1 MLNIYNL
8 QTYDMLGVATPFS
21 EEWSSIS
28 IMLSGG
34 ADSALLAYLLCNHI
48 EKYKINC
55 SIEIISA
62 IRCWKTRPWQRY
74 NSIEVYEYLEN
85 SFPNIDITRNE
96 TYIAPAFEHGSEGKL
111 FQDEWGNLASGDS
124 VHLTSYAEYLCKEK
138 KIQAVYNAVTK
149 NPPQD
154 VVQGGLDKRYDPVE
168 SIQTQRDN
176 ITVLQPFKHFDK
188 KQIVNIYKT
197 NNIMDLFNI
206 TRSCEGEFD
215 DIDFNNYKPYQKV
228 PTCGKCF
235 WCKERA
241 WGLDEK

>member
-8 QTYDMLGVATPFS
+8 KTYDMLGVATPFS

-154 VVQGGLDKRYDPVE
+154 VVQGGLDHRYNPRDGN
-168 SIQTQRDN
+168 ITFRDN
-176 ITVLQPFKHFDK
+176 VIVIQPFKHLDK
-188 KQIVNIYKT
+188 KQLYKIYEK
-197 NNIMDLFNI
+197 NGIINLFNI
-206 TRSCEGEFD
+206 TRSCEGEFKD
-215 DIDFNNYKPYQKV
+215 LDHTNYEPHQEV
-228 PTCGKCF
+228 PICGECF
-235 WCKERA
+235 WCRERSWA
-241 WGLDEK
+241 KDV